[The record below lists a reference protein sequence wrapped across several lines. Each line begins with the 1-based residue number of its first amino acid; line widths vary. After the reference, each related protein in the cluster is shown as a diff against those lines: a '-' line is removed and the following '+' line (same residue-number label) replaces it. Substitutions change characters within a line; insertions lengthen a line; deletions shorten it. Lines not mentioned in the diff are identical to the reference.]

1 MAAEAYYIITK
12 EVDDVKNCS
21 LIVNKHSI
29 LHIFVLTNYVDKMV
43 YL

>member
-12 EVDDVKNCS
+12 EVDEVKNCGF
-21 LIVNKHSI
+21 IVTKHSI
-29 LHIFVLTNYVDKMV
+29 LHTFLLTNYVDKMV